1 MPTPLD
7 YRQPEAGG
15 LPRWAG
21 ILLALALV
29 LDVAAVVLVLAGVIF
44 RII

>member
-1 MPTPLD
+1 MPMPLD

-21 ILLALALV
+21 ILLVFALV
-29 LDVAAVVLVLAGVIF
+29 LDIAAVVLVLAGVIF
-44 RII
+44 ELI